1 MFLCNTTFVLFS
13 FINFRV
19 QYSFWGWMSVLGRFM
34 SSFVYMGTSKAL
46 GVLIPT
52 LVIQLESSEGAIGL
66 CTSLFAGLPHIA
78 GMLVP
83 TKQDSLNS
91 KLVHF

>member
-1 MFLCNTTFVLFS
+1 
-13 FINFRV
+13 
-19 QYSFWGWMSVLGRFM
+19 MSVLGRFM

-66 CTSLFAGLPHIA
+66 CTSLFAGLPHMA
-78 GMLVP
+78 GMLLRCNSNMHEISKIVQF
-83 TKQDSLNS
+83 KFKICSLLTD
-91 KLVHF
+91 KL